1 MSFVAELLTDEA
13 DHVALGRGERCP
25 AAGWPFAFAMPAL
38 GVGDGFL
45 SGQGGAF
52 GPCGVEVLLAHYIS
66 QRGHRGLVAGVID
79 LEPDDADA
87 LPDGVCR
94 AEEPR
99 RSQSD

>member
-1 MSFVAELLTDEA
+1 MRGETKSRAAMSFVAEPLTDEA

-52 GPCGVEVLLAHYIS
+52 GPCGVRSPARPWHLAAS
-66 QRGHRGLVAGVID
+66 AT
-79 LEPDDADA
+79 EAW
-87 LPDGVCR
+87 
-94 AEEPR
+94 
-99 RSQSD
+99 